1 MPTQPMSDLGG
12 LSDQALHERIQQTLL
27 ELGPTSA
34 DNPTLRESLVELDAE
49 RMRRRNAAMEQMLF
63 NGGFADTAPR
73 LRTRE
78 RPDEDEYELVPAH
91 EEIGPGGR
99 MDYIFQHWR
108 RKRRTRA
115 RTPDSPALA
124 PADGTD
130 LPAPG
135 ADFDP
140 LDWQRERRL
149 IHLHALARER
159 GEPYE
164 PQGDLA
170 DDDTYAREMAR
181 LGYAPDPDETSLSG
195 WVDTPPDQP
204 DWDWLG
210 EMDPIDRLYLAID
223 QLIASG
229 ELGEDFWDALPDP
242 HAFVLGLLAIVILQF
257 VPGIDLILDAYLAYM
272 LGSGFIDLLD
282 ALSAISTAR
291 TPRDFERAKAAF
303 GRALASISI
312 DAILAVAMWGLKK
325 WGSAPKGPRSKPR
338 LPKGLKGLQELTPE
352 QARRINGGS
361 GGRNL
366 GPGGYN
372 GPRRLK
378 PFEAPKAPGPGYYGE
393 PAPRYPEGTRPE
405 PRRDIGRTGRET
417 RIVELADDPNVPE
430 WIREH
435 IRRQIREN
443 PRGDFKLPKKGDIGP
458 DGRPLKEDYVLGHEE
473 HTRDPF
479 TGRITKEGRP
489 ARENNPYGGTR
500 PISEGLNKFEE
511 AMRQRLEGRYA
522 AYLENLFNRL
532 RRLIS
537 QKRWSDVR
545 RLLREMIDKGDIKF
559 ENLPPELQ
567 ELLAR

>member
-1 MPTQPMSDLGG
+1 
-12 LSDQALHERIQQTLL
+12 
-27 ELGPTSA
+27 
-34 DNPTLRESLVELDAE
+34 
-49 RMRRRNAAMEQMLF
+49 
-63 NGGFADTAPR
+63 
-73 LRTRE
+73 
-78 RPDEDEYELVPAH
+78 
-91 EEIGPGGR
+91 
-99 MDYIFQHWR
+99 
-108 RKRRTRA
+108 
-115 RTPDSPALA
+115 
-124 PADGTD
+124 
-130 LPAPG
+130 
-135 ADFDP
+135 
-140 LDWQRERRL
+140 
-149 IHLHALARER
+149 
-159 GEPYE
+159 
-164 PQGDLA
+164 
-170 DDDTYAREMAR
+170 
-181 LGYAPDPDETSLSG
+181 
-195 WVDTPPDQP
+195 
-204 DWDWLG
+204 
-210 EMDPIDRLYLAID
+210 
-223 QLIASG
+223 
-229 ELGEDFWDALPDP
+229 
-242 HAFVLGLLAIVILQF
+242 
-257 VPGIDLILDAYLAYM
+257 
-272 LGSGFIDLLD
+272 
-282 ALSAISTAR
+282 
-291 TPRDFERAKAAF
+291 
-303 GRALASISI
+303 
-312 DAILAVAMWGLKK
+312 MWGLKK

-378 PFEAPKAPGPGYYGE
+378 PFEAPRRRAPATTASPRPDIRRARGRSRGGTSAAPG
-393 PAPRYPEGTRPE
+393 A
-405 PRRDIGRTGRET
+405 RRGSSNSLMTPTFQNGS
-417 RIVELADDPNVPE
+417 
-430 WIREH
+430 REH

-537 QKRWSDVR
+537 QNAWSDVR